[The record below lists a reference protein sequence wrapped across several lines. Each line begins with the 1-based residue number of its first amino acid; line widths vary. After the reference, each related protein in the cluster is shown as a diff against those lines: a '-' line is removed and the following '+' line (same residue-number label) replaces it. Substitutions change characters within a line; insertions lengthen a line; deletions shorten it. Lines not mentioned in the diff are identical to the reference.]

1 MLKLQQ
7 PSVDDACIELCVSGQ
22 VVHTVK
28 WRSKKQ
34 QQLADGTTADSWG
47 PWRDSR
53 LETVKALGSLY
64 YRMGSA
70 IGVAAASDKLTLF
83 SPVFSFQPVCTIRGR
98 PISQLDAQLE
108 PTQLV
113 VLDAGY
119 WLPGK
124 LLCVRGGCTGTV
136 EARGW
141 HTNAHLSKGD
151 GRVHTIYVATRKRQ
165 CK

>member
-1 MLKLQQ
+1 
-7 PSVDDACIELCVSGQ
+7 

-124 LLCVRGGCTGTV
+124 LQCVRGGCTGTV

-141 HTNAHLSKGD
+141 HTNAHSSKGD